1 MVLVVHLSEDDGAL
15 RWLKPYTERLNGQNN
30 AGEYAL
36 STPDGGAVVLIDSQ
50 SYGSAETGGNF
61 AHPKL
66 SPFN

>member
-1 MVLVVHLSEDDGAL
+1 MN
-15 RWLKPYTERLNGQNN
+15 TECYGVCLLPNSNGQNN

-61 AHPKL
+61 ALAKL